1 MFLYYDLNKKDD
13 ENRWSFW
20 IPPQITNGM
29 TVKSN
34 PESEFFEKERKNF
47 PDTMFGTVHHHCSS
61 SAFQSGTDHADELG
75 REGLHFT
82 IGNLNKP
89 FDLDVHVRLTI
100 GKAHGDV
107 EASSVIQADPKL
119 QKCFESL
126 QSSYQINTIKQAFD
140 TLHDLSICS
149 ASKDYTKREKQFS
162 KHYAKVEKPVTTS
175 YKSSSLGLGYGASHT
190 GYTRNNYQSQMQF
203 DHESGW
209 YTDKKNVE
217 STIDDDYY
225 SSYEDIA
232 ETTVDE
238 LFTEPDLL
246 ALQTDYLG
254 TTDANTLSRSDNIR
268 KYIQM
273 LQDDV
278 YLCTKEGLE
287 FTELLDNYF
296 DESFSN
302 YAIEK
307 EQFIKALKNIAEIEA
322 DIPPSTFL

>member
-1 MFLYYDLNKKDD
+1 
-13 ENRWSFW
+13 
-20 IPPQITNGM
+20 
-29 TVKSN
+29 
-34 PESEFFEKERKNF
+34 
-47 PDTMFGTVHHHCSS
+47 
-61 SAFQSGTDHADELG
+61 
-75 REGLHFT
+75 
-82 IGNLNKP
+82 
-89 FDLDVHVRLTI
+89 
-100 GKAHGDV
+100 
-107 EASSVIQADPKL
+107 
-119 QKCFESL
+119 
-126 QSSYQINTIKQAFD
+126 
-140 TLHDLSICS
+140 
-149 ASKDYTKREKQFS
+149 
-162 KHYAKVEKPVTTS
+162 
-175 YKSSSLGLGYGASHT
+175 
-190 GYTRNNYQSQMQF
+190 MQF